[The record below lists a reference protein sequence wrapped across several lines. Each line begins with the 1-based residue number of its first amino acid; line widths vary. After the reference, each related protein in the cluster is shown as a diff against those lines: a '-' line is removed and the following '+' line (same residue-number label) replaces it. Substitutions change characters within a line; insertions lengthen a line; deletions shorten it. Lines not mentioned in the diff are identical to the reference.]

1 MQKESKRAKICKKT
15 KIPGFLPLLQIFAFL
30 ASISPMHFSIHSF
43 KLLQP
48 KRGPKM
54 NIDRLAILFC
64 GLLLVSA
71 QTQLNASKKDADP
84 PPNERDEI
92 LRKMDERAPHFG
104 ELSRRIWEFAEVGYK
119 ERESSG
125 LLKSELQAAGFQIQ
139 ENIAGIPTAFV
150 ASYGQGS
157 PVIGI
162 LGEYDALPGLS
173 QEVGTEKRPRIAGA
187 PGHGCGHNLFGVAS
201 AYAAI
206 TIKDYLAARKISG
219 TIRFYGTPA
228 EEGGAGK
235 VYMIRAGVFSDC
247 DVVLAWHPG
256 DSNGASL
263 RSSLAN
269 ISAKF
274 RFYGQAAH
282 AAGAPD
288 RGRSALDGVMLMSHA
303 VDMLREHVPQTTR
316 IHYVIT
322 KGGEAPNIVPDFAE
336 IYLYARH
343 PSMPVLDGIWSRIIK
358 CAEAGAL
365 ATDTRM
371 EMELVHSVYN
381 LLPNEPLARM
391 FDQNLKLVGGVKYSP
406 EERKVAEKLRQTFSL
421 EGSLPLGSEEQIQTI
436 EGGSGIGSTDVG
448 DVSWIVPTSEFRAAT
463 YVPGTPG
470 HSWQAVACTG
480 YSIGRKGM
488 IVAAKTL
495 ALSGVDL
502 LNDPKLI
509 EAARADFNKRR
520 AGIDYRSRIPSNQG
534 PPLNYRDK

>member
-1 MQKESKRAKICKKT
+1 
-15 KIPGFLPLLQIFAFL
+15 
-30 ASISPMHFSIHSF
+30 
-43 KLLQP
+43 
-48 KRGPKM
+48 M
-54 NIDRLAILFC
+54 NINRLAIVFC
-64 GLLLVSA
+64 GLLLISG
-71 QTQLNASKKDADP
+71 QIQLAASKKNTP
-84 PPNERDEI
+84 PPRTEREEL

-119 ERESSG
+119 EKESSA
-125 LLKSELQAAGFQIQ
+125 LLKSELQAAGFKIQ
-139 ENIAGIPTAFV
+139 ENVAGMPTAFI
-150 ASYGQGS
+150 ASYGEGK

-173 QEVGTEKRPRIAGA
+173 QEADPAKKPRIAGA

-201 AYAAI
+201 TYAAI
-206 TIKDYLAARKISG
+206 TIKDYLAAKKISG

-235 VYMIRAGVFSDC
+235 VYLARAGSFSDC

-256 DSNGASL
+256 DNNGASM

-274 RFYGQAAH
+274 RFSGQAAH

-288 RGRSALDGVMLMSHA
+288 RGRSALDAVMLMAHA

-316 IHYVIT
+316 IHYIVT
-322 KGGEAPNIVPDFAE
+322 KGGEAPNVVPDLAE
-336 IYLYARH
+336 LYIYARH
-343 PSMPVLDGIWSRIIK
+343 PSMPALDGIWSRVIK

-365 ATDTRM
+365 ATETKM
-371 EMELVHSVYN
+371 EMEIVHSAYN

-391 FDQNLKLVGGVKYSP
+391 FDQNLKQVGGVKYSA
-406 EERKVAEKLRQTFSL
+406 EEKGFAEKLRQTFAL
-421 EGSLPLGSEEQIQTI
+421 EGALPLGSEEQIQAM
-436 EGGSGIGSTDVG
+436 ESGSGGGSTDVG
-448 DVSWIVPTSEFRAAT
+448 DVSWIVPTAQFNTAT

-480 YSIGRKGM
+480 YSVGRKGM
-488 IVAAKTL
+488 VVAAKTL

-520 AGIDYRSRIPSNQG
+520 SGIDYRSRIPASQG